1 MHIHMHIHIYLYTL
15 YIYTYIYMHTHTL
28 HEENMRYHFKRDLLS
43 LQKRP
48 TIRKMSFEGG
58 IKTEFLKRRLYDKF
72 MQEIF

>member
-1 MHIHMHIHIYLYTL
+1 
-15 YIYTYIYMHTHTL
+15 MHTHTL

-72 MQEIF
+72 MHEIF